1 MDNMTGQF
9 NYAKWKTVAK
19 FDKIQIVSGIDIWW
33 FGFCKKI
40 RAESHRDMW
49 YLTKVKVREKFILSE

>member
-19 FDKIQIVSGIDIWW
+19 FDKIQIVSGIDI
-33 FGFCKKI
+33 
-40 RAESHRDMW
+40 
-49 YLTKVKVREKFILSE
+49 